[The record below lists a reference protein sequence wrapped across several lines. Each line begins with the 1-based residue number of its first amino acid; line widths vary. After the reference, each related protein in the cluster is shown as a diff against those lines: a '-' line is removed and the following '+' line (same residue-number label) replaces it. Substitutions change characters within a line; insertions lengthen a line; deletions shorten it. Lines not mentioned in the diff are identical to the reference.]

1 MTTLQ
6 QLLWLEIIL
15 KGGTGLALLLIPK
28 AVTRVLGLPPF
39 GSSFWPRALGSVLLG
54 AAIAILLGAWL
65 ARANGL
71 GLAGAATINVAA
83 AVLVI
88 SELTVG
94 TAGLARRGR
103 WFLWL
108 LVAVLLLLSL
118 VEIAWI

>member
-15 KGGTGLALLLIPK
+15 KGGTGLALLVMPK

-39 GSSFWPRALGSVLLG
+39 GSPFWPRALGSVLLG

-65 ARANGL
+65 ARSNGL

-83 AVLVI
+83 AVLII

-94 TAGLARRGR
+94 APGLARRGR

-108 LVAVLLLLSL
+108 LVAVLLGVSL